1 MSCDVSPKTSGSRH
15 KWMSHLLGAS
25 TNDHVVGTEWGRGT
39 LWNRQIKLEK
49 DRDDGLK
56 ITIPAGS
63 VNLLS

>member
-1 MSCDVSPKTSGSRH
+1 
-15 KWMSHLLGAS
+15 MSHLLGAS